1 MSFSNLTNSEI
12 MPVLFVGHGSPMNS
26 IEDNEFTRTWN
37 QIGKDLPKPQAILC
51 ISAHW
56 ETRGTYV
63 TSMAQP
69 RTIHDF
75 GGFPRELFEVQYP
88 VPGNPELAT
97 VIKQEIK
104 ETEVGL
110 DNSEWG
116 IDHGA
121 WSVIKHLYPLANI
134 PVVQISLDHF
144 QPANYHYQL
153 AKELAFLRSKGVL
166 IIGSGNIV
174 HNLREVNWQDPE
186 SAFDWAKD
194 ANDRVKTWITDGNH
208 QALIDYKKQGKAF
221 DMAIPTPEHFIPL
234 LYTLA
239 LQNKKDKV
247 SFFTDKLVMGSLSM
261 TGVMI
266 G

>member
-1 MSFSNLTNSEI
+1 MHFKSLSNSEI
-12 MPVLFVGHGSPMNS
+12 MPVLFIGHGNPMNA
-26 IEDNEFTRTWN
+26 IQDNEFTSTWN
-37 QIGKDLPKPQAILC
+37 RIGNSLPKPKAILC

-56 ETRGTYV
+56 ETRGTYL
-63 TSMAQP
+63 TAMEQP

-88 VPGNPELAT
+88 VLGNPELAT

-104 ETEVGL
+104 DTEIGL

-116 IDHGA
+116 IDHGT
-121 WSVIKHLYPLANI
+121 WSVLKHLYPLANI
-134 PVVQISLDHF
+134 PVVQLSIDHF
-144 QPANYHYQL
+144 KSAAYHYEL
-153 AKELAFLRSKGVL
+153 AKELTFLRNRGVL

-174 HNLREVNWQDPE
+174 HNLRQADWQNPE
-186 SAFDWAKD
+186 STFDWAQE
-194 ANDRVKTWITDGNH
+194 ANEKMKTMIIERNH
-208 QALIDYKKQGKAF
+208 QALINYKRNGKAF
-221 DMAIPTPEHFIPL
+221 DLSIPTPEHFFPL

-239 LQNKKDKV
+239 LQSKKDEV